1 MHKFA
6 YTVLTCLFSFFVSM
20 FFIGQLI
27 EKKK

>member
-6 YTVLTCLFSFFVSM
+6 AIVLTSLFSFFIGM